1 VGELREFGEIR
12 SMVSEELP
20 PGFRVAKVDLVPADV
35 DGVRKPGLE
44 VIVDVAN
51 LSGNPNATFP
61 GYEIAERIR
70 RRWRPEHLFITLR
83 VIEPHDGTARNS
95 ET

>member
-1 VGELREFGEIR
+1 MSELRELGEIR

-20 PGFRVAKVDLVPADV
+20 PGFRVAKLDLAPTDF
-35 DGVRKPGLE
+35 DRVRKPGLE
-44 VIVDVAN
+44 VIVEVAN
-51 LSGNPNATFP
+51 ATGNPDAAFP

-83 VIEPHDGTARNS
+83 VVDIRGETAEPP
-95 ET
+95 